1 MSDGQQTRR
10 PCSFVSS
17 KREECHSIHGKQG
30 EDCVREE
37 LSEKRCLAELF
48 CPREATKFYREPIRR
63 GGSIIGGYTTSG
75 SCSALV
81 ERFAYPENELSIPD
95 DISKT
100 ERERCREIVH
110 NLAKCMQRH
119 NASRYLTQPQFVN
132 TNQTIQTTHQ
142 NDDKLE
148 QRNISSSS
156 SSSWRDILD
165 GNRPR

>member
-1 MSDGQQTRR
+1 MSDGQQQRR

-17 KREECHSIHGKQG
+17 KREECHSLHGKQG

-63 GGSIIGGYTTSG
+63 GLG

-81 ERFAYPENELSIPD
+81 ERFAYPENELLLPE
-95 DISKT
+95 DISKG
-100 ERERCREIVH
+100 ERERCREVVH
-110 NLAKCMQRH
+110 TLANCMQRH
-119 NASRYLTQPQFVN
+119 NTSRFLTQPQFVN
-132 TNQTIQTTHQ
+132 TTDQFTVQSTRQ
-142 NDDKLE
+142 KDGKLQ
-148 QRNISSSS
+148 QRDSSS

-165 GNRPR
+165 GNGPR

>member
-1 MSDGQQTRR
+1 MRRTDNIGR
-10 PCSFVSS
+10 PCLFESS

-48 CPREATKFYREPIRR
+48 CPQEATKFYRESIRR
-63 GGSIIGGYTTSG
+63 GGSVGGYTSSG

-81 ERFAYPENELSIPD
+81 ERFAYPENELIIPD
-95 DISKT
+95 DISKS

-119 NASRYLTQPQFVN
+119 NTSRYLTQPQFVN
-132 TNQTIQTTHQ
+132 TNQTIQTTRQ

-148 QRNISSSS
+148 QRNTSS

-165 GNRPR
+165 GNGPR